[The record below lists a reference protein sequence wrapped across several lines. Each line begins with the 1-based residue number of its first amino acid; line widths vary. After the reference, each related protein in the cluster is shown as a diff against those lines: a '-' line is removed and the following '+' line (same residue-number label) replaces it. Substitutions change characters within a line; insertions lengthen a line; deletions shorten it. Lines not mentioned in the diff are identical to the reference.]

1 MQSSI
6 IITFFLIIPIDSL
19 IITIFAAHF
28 KKSTMRALKIVVL
41 AKQVPD
47 TRNVGPD
54 AMKED
59 GTVNRAVL
67 PAIFNPDDLN
77 ALEMALQ
84 IKDINPKSEI
94 IVLTMGPKRA
104 ADLIREGL
112 FRGAD
117 QGIMVSDRR
126 FGGADTLATSYTLSM
141 AIKKIGEVDL
151 VLGGVQAIDGD
162 TAQTG
167 PQTAEKIGFPQ
178 VTYIESLLEITD
190 DHLIVKRRLE
200 KGVESVR
207 SPLPV
212 LMTVSG
218 SFDECRPRNAK
229 KVMKYKYARTITEL
243 EREPD
248 LLRSR
253 IEKNK
258 DLFIPEWTVEDI
270 NADFDKI
277 GLPGSPTKV
286 KDVENIVLTAKE
298 SKVLNSSD
306 ADIDSM
312 MGDLIGSHIIG

>member
-1 MQSSI
+1 
-6 IITFFLIIPIDSL
+6 
-19 IITIFAAHF
+19 
-28 KKSTMRALKIVVL
+28 MRALKIVVL

-77 ALEMALQ
+77 ALELAFQ
-84 IKDINPKSEI
+84 IRDKVPGSEVI
-94 IVLTMGPKRA
+94 ILTMGPKRA

-117 QGIMVSDRR
+117 KGIMVSDRR

-141 AIKKIGEVDL
+141 AIKKIGNVDL

-178 VTYIESLLEITD
+178 ITYVEELHDIGVKYIT
-190 DHLIVKRRLE
+190 VKRRLE
-200 KGVESVR
+200 KGVEVVKA
-207 SPLPV
+207 PLPV

-218 SFDECRPRNAK
+218 TFQDCRPRNAK
-229 KVMKYKYARTITEL
+229 RVMKFKYSRTLTEM
-243 EREPD
+243 EREEE
-248 LLRSR
+248 LLQAKIQKESH
-253 IEKNK
+253 
-258 DLFIPEWTVEDI
+258 LLIPEWTVEDI
-270 NADFDKI
+270 AAEAEKI

-286 KDVENIVLTAKE
+286 KDVENVILTAKE
-298 SKVLNSSD
+298 SKILGSS
-306 ADIDSM
+306 AEDIDIMISE
-312 MGDLIGSHIIG
+312 LIGSHIIG